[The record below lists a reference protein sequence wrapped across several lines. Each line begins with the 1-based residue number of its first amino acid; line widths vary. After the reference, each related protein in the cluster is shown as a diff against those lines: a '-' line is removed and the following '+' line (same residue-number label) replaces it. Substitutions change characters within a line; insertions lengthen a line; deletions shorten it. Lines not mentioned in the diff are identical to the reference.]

1 MTYAIEFTEIRTYEH
16 TVFINASD
24 EREALDLAGQLMES
38 STFLCDRAGCGA
50 YEDTELELASV
61 YELEATKWDTVLTED
76 EVNEY
81 IEG

>member
-1 MTYAIEFTEIRTYEH
+1 MTYAIEFIEVRKYEH
-16 TVFINASD
+16 TVFIDVED
-24 EREALDLAGQLMES
+24 EREALDLAEQLMER

-76 EVNEY
+76 EVHEY